1 MDLNAQIFVIFL
13 IDEPV
18 QVGPKSVKKLTGT
31 CLNKDYYLKDGN
43 IKLKT
48 HL

>member
-1 MDLNAQIFVIFL
+1 MEGGLNAQIFVIFL
-13 IDEPV
+13 IV
-18 QVGPKSVKKLTGT
+18 KLVGPKSVKKLTGT